1 MENHIRLDD
10 LLSRDVDVQWFEGV
24 ALVQSICQ
32 QLRALNIS
40 RPEFPPPSQTYLS
53 ADGSVAFAAS
63 SGGQGVVETAANVLA
78 QMLNDDVPVRL
89 RLVVTQATAGDG
101 SYATLAE
108 LSEALAYFER
118 PDSRQILRQLYE
130 RAQIASARPGPNT
143 TSEPRP
149 AVAAPPAAPDPAQL
163 RPGHGISR
171 VAVLV
176 TLAAAI
182 LCAVIA
188 SVAFG
193 YGDPRVFAALDRL
206 KRTFAAS
213 STDASGD
220 AGGGATSSN
229 KAQTG
234 TAAKA
239 QKKTGPGG
247 NVGAARAPATPGF
260 TGRVPTLTLPPLS
273 LPELSPVA
281 RIGRH
286 PADWFARTLD
296 PTAGTQLFRE
306 NVVVIA
312 SERPARVLDGRV
324 YSKEDARVTPPRSIY
339 PKLPPESPE
348 TAAGRARTILELLI
362 TTDGFVERV
371 RLRTPPRDVHEF
383 MLVSAAKAWVF
394 EPARVDGRPVRF
406 LHRVPIST
414 TP

>member
-193 YGDPRVFAALDRL
+193 YGDPRVFAALDRCL
-206 KRTFAAS
+206 GIGRIREMCGIIDPSTFLLDLDFTLQIDRHALEV
-213 STDASGD
+213 
-220 AGGGATSSN
+220 SN
-229 KAQTG
+229 HALDLSH
-234 TAAKA
+234 
-239 QKKTGPGG
+239 P
-247 NVGAARAPATPGF
+247 
-260 TGRVPTLTLPPLS
+260 PTL
-273 LPELSPVA
+273 
-281 RIGRH
+281 
-286 PADWFARTLD
+286 FLD
-296 PTAGTQLFRE
+296 
-306 NVVVIA
+306 
-312 SERPARVLDGRV
+312 
-324 YSKEDARVTPPRSIY
+324 
-339 PKLPPESPE
+339 
-348 TAAGRARTILELLI
+348 LE
-362 TTDGFVERV
+362 
-371 RLRTPPRDVHEF
+371 
-383 MLVSAAKAWVF
+383 
-394 EPARVDGRPVRF
+394 F
-406 LHRVPIST
+406 L
-414 TP
+414 